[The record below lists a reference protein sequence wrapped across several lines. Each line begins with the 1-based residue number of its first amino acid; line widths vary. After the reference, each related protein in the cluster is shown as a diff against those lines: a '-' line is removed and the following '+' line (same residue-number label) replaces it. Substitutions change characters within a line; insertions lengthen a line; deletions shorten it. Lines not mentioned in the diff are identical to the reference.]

1 MSSNKAVNLPTYAC
15 RVVNSRVT
23 TDGVSYSFAGE
34 VVYVNGH
41 VTDHLLIEYPGNGD
55 CKLVR
60 YSQLS
65 SAAQL
70 VCREAIASWER
81 GSQLKSAH
89 VDWAERI

>member
-23 TDGVSYSFAGE
+23 TDCVTYSFAGE
-34 VVYVNGH
+34 VVYVNGY
-41 VTDHLLIEYPGNGD
+41 VTDHLLVEYQGNGD

-70 VCREAIASWER
+70 VCREAIASWDR
-81 GSQLKSAH
+81 GNLTKSGPA
-89 VDWAERI
+89 DWAERI